1 MAFLFPLLH
10 KSSNS
15 FFGHNYSLLGLYPF
29 MIFYYLQSMH
39 NCKKWGKVPITI
51 SIHYLLLNYTILY
64 LEYPGND
71 KKGHSK
77 PTFFMFNSRKVI
89 PLCHIFSLQMCSV
102 WSSTGCT
109 EYIEAAWYA
118 QFTCLDTRTSGTVS
132 PSYWPLWSPGTGE
145 CTQSHI
151 NHIWKRIFIKGW
163 KIQTIHPNDFILL
176 TRQARQTPIHKWL
189 TIKWEMYTLRYV

>member
-109 EYIEAAWYA
+109 EYWSSMICPVY
-118 QFTCLDTRTSGTVS
+118 LSGHQDIRNSFSFLLASVVPWHWWVYSKSYKPYLKEDINKEMKNTDN
-132 PSYWPLWSPGTGE
+132 PS
-145 CTQSHI
+145 
-151 NHIWKRIFIKGW
+151 IWF
-163 KIQTIHPNDFILL
+163 HFVN
-176 TRQARQTPIHKWL
+176 
-189 TIKWEMYTLRYV
+189 

>member
-51 SIHYLLLNYTILY
+51 SIHYLLVNYTILY

-77 PTFFMFNSRKVI
+77 PTFSCSIQGRLFPFAIFAPSKCVLFEALLNALNILKQDYINSLPVWTPGHQEQFLLLTGLCGPLALVSVLKVI
-89 PLCHIFSLQMCSV
+89 
-102 WSSTGCT
+102 
-109 EYIEAAWYA
+109 
-118 QFTCLDTRTSGTVS
+118 
-132 PSYWPLWSPGTGE
+132 
-145 CTQSHI
+145 
-151 NHIWKRIFIKGW
+151 
-163 KIQTIHPNDFILL
+163 
-176 TRQARQTPIHKWL
+176 
-189 TIKWEMYTLRYV
+189 